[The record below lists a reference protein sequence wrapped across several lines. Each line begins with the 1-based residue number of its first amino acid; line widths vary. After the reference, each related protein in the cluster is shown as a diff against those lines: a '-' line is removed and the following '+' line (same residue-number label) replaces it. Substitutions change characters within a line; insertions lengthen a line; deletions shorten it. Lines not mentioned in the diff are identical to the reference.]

1 LDDPKICLL
10 GDRAL
15 LVTLSQE
22 ISEATNEIVLSAC
35 DLIESAQIPGVEEA
49 QPAYSSF
56 CIHFNPSKVS
66 AAWLGA
72 YAKGIIHRLR
82 KAGVTGGEGVY
93 GRETHPDSGVTAA
106 AVKRRLVEIPVQ
118 YGGEEGPDLA
128 WASEHLKMQPE
139 EIVRRHAGSRYRVY
153 MIGFSPG
160 FPYLGGLDQSIA
172 MPRTP
177 TPRTSVPPGSVGIGG
192 GQTGIYPWQ
201 SPGGWRIIGR
211 TPLKLFDPARKDPSL
226 LHPGDTVRFVPVG
239 RPPDLWD
246 GHPTPADKSE
256 GHAKSARPGVPA
268 FLVEHP
274 GLLSLVV
281 DDGRRGYRKLGV
293 PLGGAADAN
302 SYALA
307 NRLCGNKPSDPALE
321 MTLWGVRMRVLV
333 DAVVAVTGAPC
344 PVDLDGKPVS
354 MNEPV
359 QVREGSVLEVGSP
372 TSGCRMYLA
381 VSGGF
386 GVPRVLGS
394 ATTCFRGSFG
404 GYGGRS
410 LLRGDVL
417 EIGPGAWPEG
427 HPCTVPDE
435 AAGWPGRLSRF
446 LDSDPPSLRV
456 IPGPESTSPAGR
468 SFMDSLC
475 DRVFGV
481 SSDTDRM
488 GIRLEGSIPQEDGE
502 AGDILSSP
510 VVPGV
515 IQLPS
520 DGRPVLLLQDA
531 QTSGG
536 YRRIAT
542 VMDEDLPLAGQ
553 LRPGSR
559 VRFTRRG

>member
-1 LDDPKICLL
+1 ME
-10 GDRAL
+10 R
-15 LVTLSQE
+15 
-22 ISEATNEIVLSAC
+22 
-35 DLIESAQIPGVEEA
+35 
-49 QPAYSSF
+49 
-56 CIHFNPSKVS
+56 
-66 AAWLGA
+66 
-72 YAKGIIHRLR
+72 
-82 KAGVTGGEGVY
+82 
-93 GRETHPDSGVTAA
+93 
-106 AVKRRLVEIPVQ
+106 
-118 YGGEEGPDLA
+118 
-128 WASEHLKMQPE
+128 
-139 EIVRRHAGSRYRVY
+139 
-153 MIGFSPG
+153 
-160 FPYLGGLDQSIA
+160 
-172 MPRTP
+172 P
-177 TPRTSVPPGSVGIGG
+177 TP
-192 GQTGIYPWQ
+192 
-201 SPGGWRIIGR
+201 
-211 TPLKLFDPARKDPSL
+211 
-226 LHPGDTVRFVPVG
+226 
-239 RPPDLWD
+239 
-246 GHPTPADKSE
+246 
-256 GHAKSARPGVPA
+256 
-268 FLVEHP
+268 
-274 GLLSLVV
+274 
-281 DDGRRGYRKLGV
+281 
-293 PLGGAADAN
+293 N

-381 VSGGF
+381 C
-386 GVPRVLGS
+386 RAGS
-394 ATTCFRGSFG
+394 ACPGSWLG
-404 GYGGRS
+404 DDMLSRLLRGYGGRS

-435 AAGWPGRLSRF
+435 AAGWPALSRF
-446 LDSDPPSLRV
+446 LDSDPSLRV
-456 IPGPESTSPAGR
+456 IPGLSPHLPPDEV
-468 SFMDSLC
+468 SWILC

-481 SSDTDRM
+481 SSDTDHM

-536 YRRIAT
+536 YRRIAP